1 MIPLALFWLL
11 AQEGQ
16 PPPNPIQETQLR
28 QLLTVRRVYVDRMT
42 GGETAAQM
50 REILISTLQE
60 TGLFIVTEN
69 QERADTFLRGGAE
82 DLIFT
87 EVHTSSDSVNAHS
100 SLSTRSGGYTRAS
113 SGTTLAIGGGDSESE
128 HSAE

>member
-1 MIPLALFWLL
+1 MLIYLLL
-11 AQEGQ
+11 AFFAADGPSQSAIEEAG
-16 PPPNPIQETQLR
+16 LR

-87 EVHTSSDSVNAHS
+87 EVHTSSDSVNIH
-100 SLSTRSGGYTRAS
+100 TNAS
-113 SGTTLAIGGGDSESE
+113 ARTDSYAGS
-128 HSAE
+128 